1 MNNVFRLLSIMIYP
15 LFVLVMLFYV
25 IRSRYLDTF
34 KNNFKNILINLIIIL
49 LVGIVGILIFF
60 HFEKDAVYVYDN
72 AGYYVKSLEMLQIFW
87 QEPSNLFPKVF
98 NTINNSDYSY
108 LPSLFNFYGLMIN
121 NSYAFYCVINFV
133 IFLVP
138 TVFLLLLIYYRNF
151 NNKLFPIFAF
161 IGFYPMWL
169 TLFYGRVDCLGL
181 FPLLIFYIII
191 LFTDFEKIN
200 WLDTLILN
208 ILTLLLMFERR
219 WYLYA
224 LVGAYLAY
232 LIKAIY
238 DAYQNKKYL
247 NNAIKFVLSGLL
259 ALAILLVFFNG
270 FVQNVMLT
278 NNAEAYAYYNHS
290 GKLFAVINFYS
301 IIVCVVSL
309 FGLMRLFKT
318 NKLLSIQLLIV
329 LIIPSIIFWMTQS
342 FDLHHYLII
351 CLPILFLFM
360 YGVENITNKYI
371 GVVIVLLL
379 IVQSLLVFMPTRIP
393 GFTNI
398 KRLVNSN
405 PYKEGLYDVANY
417 LCGIS
422 KDEGIYTYVATGDN
436 NFCDDAIRNVLL
448 PNVDFPNMVSYIFDI
463 RDGFPRD
470 FGSIK
475 YFVLSDPVL
484 YLNEDYQHMY
494 KVISDAIM
502 HDEIMSSN
510 FEKVNEFILKDN
522 TRVYVFEQVGDYTDE
537 MKEYFYNK
545 MLEHYPDKSNYFN
558 YILGD

>member
-15 LFVLVMLFYV
+15 LFVLVALFYV

-34 KNNFKNILINLIIIL
+34 KKNFKNILINLIIIL

-98 NTINNSDYSY
+98 NTINNSEYSY

-133 IFLVP
+133 VFLVP
-138 TVFLLLLIYYRNF
+138 TIVLLLLVYYKKF
-151 NNKLFPIFAF
+151 NNKLVPMFVF
-161 IGFYPMWL
+161 IGFYPLWL

-200 WLDTLILN
+200 LLDTLILN

-238 DAYQNKKYL
+238 NAYQNKKYL

-259 ALAILLVFFNG
+259 ALVILLIFFNG

-301 IIVCVVSL
+301 TIVCATSL
-309 FGLMRLFKT
+309 FGLINLFKT
-318 NKLLSIQLLIV
+318 NKLLTIQLFV
-329 LIIPSIIFWMTQS
+329 MLIIPTMMFWMTQS
-342 FDLHHYLII
+342 FDSHHYLII
-351 CLPILFLFM
+351 CLPILFLFV
-360 YGVENITNKYI
+360 YGVENMTNKY
-371 GVVIVLLL
+371 VNAVIILLL

-393 GFTNI
+393 GFTNV
-398 KRLVNSN
+398 KRLLNPN
-405 PYKEGLYDVANY
+405 PYKEELYDVADY

-422 KDEGIYTYVATGDN
+422 KDEGIYIYVATGDN

-448 PNVDFPNMVSYIFDI
+448 PDVDFPNMVSYIFDI
-463 RDGFPRD
+463 RDGFPRN

-475 YFVLSDPVL
+475 YFVLSNPVL
-484 YLNEDYQHMY
+484 YRDENYQHMY
-494 KVISDAIM
+494 KVISDAII
-502 HDEIMSSN
+502 HDEITSSN
-510 FEKVNEFILKDN
+510 FEKVNEFMLKDN
-522 TRVYVFEQVGDYTDE
+522 IKVYVYEQVGEYTDE

-545 MLEHYPDKSNYFN
+545 MLEYYPDKSDYFS
-558 YILGD
+558 YILE

>member
-1 MNNVFRLLSIMIYP
+1 MNNVYRLLSIMIYP
-15 LFVLVMLFYV
+15 LFVFGMLFYV
-25 IRSRYLDTF
+25 VRSRYLDTF
-34 KNNFKNILINLIIIL
+34 KKNFKNILINLLVIIL
-49 LVGIVGILIFF
+49 IGIAGILFFF

-87 QEPSNLFPKVF
+87 RDPSNLFLKVF

-108 LPSLFNFYGLMIN
+108 LPSLFNFYGLIIN

-133 IFLVP
+133 FFLIP
-138 TVFLLLLIYYRNF
+138 TIILLLLIYYKNF
-151 NNKLFPIFAF
+151 NNKLLPIFVF
-161 IGFYPMWL
+161 IGFYPLWL

-181 FPLLIFYIII
+181 FPLLVFYIIV
-191 LFTDFEKIN
+191 LFTDYEKIN

-208 ILTLLLMFERR
+208 ILTLILMFERR

-224 LVGAYLAY
+224 LVGAYLTY

-259 ALAILLVFFNG
+259 ALIVLLVFFSG

-290 GKLFAVINFYS
+290 GKLLAVLNFYS

-309 FGLMRLFKT
+309 FGLIRLFKM
-318 NKLLSIQLLIV
+318 NKLLTIQLLIM
-329 LIIPSIIFWMTQS
+329 LIIPTIMFWMTQS

-351 CLPILFLFM
+351 CLPILFLFV
-360 YGVENITNKYI
+360 YGVENVTNKYI
-371 GVVIVLLL
+371 NVVIALLL
-379 IVQSLLVFMPTRIP
+379 IIQSLLVFIPTRIP
-393 GFTNI
+393 GFTTT

-405 PYKEGLYDVANY
+405 PYKERLTDVADY

-448 PNVDFPNMVSYIFDI
+448 PDVDFPNMVSYIFDI

-475 YFVLSDPVL
+475 YFVLSDPIF
-484 YLNEDYQHMY
+484 YMDENYQHMY
-494 KVISDAIM
+494 KVISEAIM
-502 HDEIMSSN
+502 YDENISSIFKKVKE
-510 FEKVNEFILKDN
+510 FELEDHTK
-522 TRVYVFEQVGDYTDE
+522 VYVYEQIGEYTYE

-545 MLEHYPDKSNYFN
+545 MLEYYPEKSDYFS
-558 YILGD
+558 YILQ

>member
-1 MNNVFRLLSIMIYP
+1 MIYP

-72 AGYYVKSLEMLQIFW
+72 AGYYVKSLEMLQMFW
-87 QEPSNLFPKVF
+87 QEPSKLFLKVF

-121 NSYAFYCVINFV
+121 NSYAFYCVINFI
-133 IFLVP
+133 IFLLP
-138 TVFLLLLIYYRNF
+138 TIVLLLLMYYKNF
-151 NNKLFPIFAF
+151 DNKLVPVFTF
-161 IGFYPMWL
+161 IGFYPLWL

-191 LFTDFEKIN
+191 LFTDFERIN
-200 WLDTLILN
+200 WVDTLILN

-238 DAYQNKKYL
+238 NAYQNKKHL

-259 ALAILLVFFNG
+259 ALVILLVFFNG

-522 TRVYVFEQVGDYTDE
+522 TRVYVFEQVRDYTDE

>member
-34 KNNFKNILINLIIIL
+34 KKNFKNILINLIIIL

-72 AGYYVKSLEMLQIFW
+72 AGYYVKSLEMLQMFW
-87 QEPSNLFPKVF
+87 QEPSKLFPKVF

-138 TVFLLLLIYYRNF
+138 TIFLLLLIYYRNF
-151 NNKLFPIFAF
+151 NNKLTPVFVF
-161 IGFYPMWL
+161 IGFYPLWI
-169 TLFYGRVDCLGL
+169 TIFYGRVDCLGL
-181 FPLLIFYIII
+181 FPSLIFYIII

-200 WLDTLILN
+200 WLDILILN

-224 LVGAYLAY
+224 LVGAYLPY

-238 DAYQNKKYL
+238 NAYQNKKYL
-247 NNAIKFVLSGLL
+247 NNALKFVLSGLL
-259 ALAILLVFFNG
+259 ALVMLLVFFNG

-290 GKLFAVINFYS
+290 GKLLAVINFYS
-301 IIVCVVSL
+301 IIICIVSL
-309 FGLMRLFKT
+309 FGLIKLFK
-318 NKLLSIQLLIV
+318 NNRLLTIQLLIM
-329 LIIPSIIFWMTQS
+329 LTIPTMIFWMTQS

-351 CLPILFLFM
+351 CLPILILFV
-360 YGVENITNKYI
+360 YGTEHITNKY
-371 GVVIVLLL
+371 VNEMIVLLV
-379 IVQSLLVFMPTRIP
+379 IIQSLLVFMPTRIP

-405 PYKEGLYDVANY
+405 PYKEGLYDVADY

-448 PNVDFPNMVSYIFDI
+448 PDVDFPNMVSYIFDV

-475 YFVLSDPVL
+475 YFVLSEPIL

-502 HDEIMSSN
+502 HDEITSSN
-510 FEKVNEFILKDN
+510 FEKVNEFMLKDN
-522 TRVYVFEQVGDYTDE
+522 IKVYVYEQVGEYTYE

>member
-1 MNNVFRLLSIMIYP
+1 MIYP
-15 LFVLVMLFYV
+15 LFVCGMLFYV
-25 IRSRYLDTF
+25 IKSKFLYTF
-34 KNNFKNILINLIIIL
+34 KKNFKNILINLLIIL
-49 LVGIVGILIFF
+49 LIGIVGILVFF

-72 AGYYVKSLEMLQIFW
+72 AGYYVKSLEMLQMFW
-87 QEPSNLFPKVF
+87 QEPSKLFLKVF

-133 IFLVP
+133 IFLIP
-138 TVFLLLLIYYRNF
+138 TIFLLLLIYFRNF
-151 NNKLFPIFAF
+151 NNKLIPVFTF
-161 IGFYPMWL
+161 IGFYPLWL

-191 LFTDFEKIN
+191 LFTDFERIN
-200 WLDTLILN
+200 WADTLILN

-224 LVGAYLAY
+224 LLGAYLAY

-238 DAYQNKKYL
+238 NAYQNKKYL

-259 ALAILLVFFNG
+259 ALVILLVFFNG

-290 GKLFAVINFYS
+290 GKLLAVINFYS

-309 FGLMRLFKT
+309 FGSIKLFNN
-318 NKLLSIQLLIV
+318 NKMLLIQLFIM
-329 LIIPSIIFWMTQS
+329 LIIPTMMFWITQS

-351 CLPILFLFM
+351 CLPILFLFVH
-360 YGVENITNKYI
+360 GFEQITIKYI
-371 GVVIVLLL
+371 NIVIILLLL
-379 IVQSLLVFMPTRIP
+379 IQTIFIFIPTRIP
-393 GFTNI
+393 GFTTA
-398 KRLVNSN
+398 KRLVNPN
-405 PYKEGLYDVANY
+405 PYKEGLYDVADY

-422 KDEGIYTYVATGDN
+422 KDEGIYAYVATGN
-436 NFCDDAIRNVLL
+436 NEFCDDAIRNVLL

-470 FGSIK
+470 FGNIK
-475 YFVLSDPVL
+475 YFVLSDPIF
-484 YLNEDYQHMY
+484 YMDENYQHMY
-494 KVISDAIM
+494 KIISDAIM
-502 HDEIMSSN
+502 YDDTTSSN
-510 FEKVNEFILKDN
+510 FEKVNEFMLKDN
-522 TRVYVFEQVGDYTDE
+522 IKVYVYEQVGDYTNK
-537 MKEYFYNK
+537 MKEYFFNK
-545 MLEHYPDKSNYFN
+545 MLEYYPDKADYFS
-558 YILGD
+558 YILQ

>member
-15 LFVLVMLFYV
+15 LFVLGVLLYV

-34 KNNFKNILINLIIIL
+34 KKNFKNILINLIIIL

-72 AGYYVKSLEMLQIFW
+72 AGYYIKSLDMLQIFW
-87 QEPSNLFPKVF
+87 QEPSKLFPKVF

-121 NSYAFYCVINFV
+121 NSYAFYSVINFA
-133 IFLVP
+133 IFLIP
-138 TVFLLLLIYYRNF
+138 TIFLLLLIYYRNF
-151 NNKLFPIFAF
+151 NNKLIPVFVF
-161 IGFYPMWL
+161 IGYYPLWL
-169 TLFYGRVDCLGL
+169 TIFYGRVDCLGL
-181 FPLLIFYIII
+181 FPLLIFYIIT
-191 LFTDFEKIN
+191 LFTDFDKIN

-238 DAYQNKKYL
+238 NAYQNKKYL
-247 NNAIKFVLSGLL
+247 YNGFKFILSGLL
-259 ALAILLVFFNG
+259 ALIILLVFFNG

-290 GKLFAVINFYS
+290 GKLLAVINFYS

-309 FGLMRLFKT
+309 FGIIKLFK
-318 NKLLSIQLLIV
+318 NNRLLTIQLLIT
-329 LIIPSIIFWMTQS
+329 LIIPTMMFWMTQS

-351 CLPILFLFM
+351 CLPIFFFFIYGFLH
-360 YGVENITNKYI
+360 ITNKYI
-371 GVVIVLLL
+371 NAVIVLLL
-379 IVQSLLVFMPTRIP
+379 IIQSLLIFIPTRIP

-405 PYKEGLYDVANY
+405 PYKEGLYDVADY

-448 PNVDFPNMVSYIFDI
+448 PDIDFPNMVSYIFDI

-484 YLNEDYQHMY
+484 YLDEDYQHMY

-502 HDEIMSSN
+502 YDEITSSN

-522 TRVYVFEQVGDYTDE
+522 MRVYVYEQVGDYTDE

-545 MLEHYPDKSNYFN
+545 MLEYYPDKSNYFN

>member
-1 MNNVFRLLSIMIYP
+1 MNNIYRLLSTMIYP
-15 LFVLVMLFYV
+15 LFVCGMLFYV
-25 IRSRYLDTF
+25 IKSKFLYTF
-34 KNNFKNILINLIIIL
+34 KKNFKNILINLLIIL
-49 LVGIVGILIFF
+49 LIGIVGILVFF

-72 AGYYVKSLEMLQIFW
+72 AGYYVKSLEMLQMFW
-87 QEPSNLFPKVF
+87 QEPSKLFLKVF

-121 NSYAFYCVINFV
+121 NSYAFYCVINFI
-133 IFLVP
+133 IFLLP
-138 TVFLLLLIYYRNF
+138 TIVLLLLMYYKNF
-151 NNKLFPIFAF
+151 DNKLVPVFTF
-161 IGFYPMWL
+161 IGFYPLWL

-191 LFTDFEKIN
+191 LFTDFERIN
-200 WLDTLILN
+200 WVDTLILN

-224 LVGAYLAY
+224 LLGAYLAY

-238 DAYQNKKYL
+238 NAYQNKKYL

-259 ALAILLVFFNG
+259 ALVILLVFFNG

-290 GKLFAVINFYS
+290 GKLLAIINFYS

-309 FGLMRLFKT
+309 FGSIKLFNN
-318 NKLLSIQLLIV
+318 NKMLLIQLFIM
-329 LIIPSIIFWMTQS
+329 LIIPTMMFWITQS

-351 CLPILFLFM
+351 CLPILFLFVH
-360 YGVENITNKYI
+360 GFEQITIKYI
-371 GVVIVLLL
+371 NIVIILLLL
-379 IVQSLLVFMPTRIP
+379 IQTIFIFIPTRIP
-393 GFTNI
+393 GFTTA
-398 KRLVNSN
+398 KRLVNPN
-405 PYKEGLYDVANY
+405 PYKEGLYDVADY

-422 KDEGIYTYVATGDN
+422 KDEGIYAYVATGN
-436 NFCDDAIRNVLL
+436 NEFCDDAIRNVLL

-470 FGSIK
+470 FGNIK
-475 YFVLSDPVL
+475 YFVLSKPIL

-502 HDEIMSSN
+502 HDEITSSN
-510 FEKVNEFILKDN
+510 FEKVNEFMLKDN
-522 TRVYVFEQVGDYTDE
+522 IKVYVYEQVGEYTDE

-545 MLEHYPDKSNYFN
+545 MLEYYPDKSDYYA
-558 YILGD
+558 YI

>member
-1 MNNVFRLLSIMIYP
+1 MDI
-15 LFVLVMLFYV
+15 
-25 IRSRYLDTF
+25 F
-34 KNNFKNILINLIIIL
+34 KKNFKNILINLVIV
-49 LVGIVGILIFF
+49 LVIGVVGILVFF

-72 AGYYVKSLEMLQIFW
+72 AGYYIKSLEMLQIFW

-121 NSYAFYCVINFV
+121 SSYAFYCVINFV
-133 IFLVP
+133 VFLVP
-138 TVFLLLLIYYRNF
+138 TIVLLLLVYYKKF
-151 NNKLFPIFAF
+151 NNKLVPVFVF
-161 IGFYPMWL
+161 IGFYPLWL
-169 TLFYGRVDCLGL
+169 TLLYGRVDCLGL

-200 WLDTLILN
+200 CLDTLILN

-238 DAYQNKKYL
+238 NAFQNKKYL

-259 ALAILLVFFNG
+259 ALVILLVFFNG

-290 GKLFAVINFYS
+290 GKLLAVINFYS
-301 IIVCVVSL
+301 IIICAVSL
-309 FGLMRLFKT
+309 FGLITLFK
-318 NKLLSIQLLIV
+318 NNRLLTIQLLIT
-329 LIIPSIIFWMTQS
+329 LIIPTMMFWMTQS

-351 CLPILFLFM
+351 CLPILFLFVH
-360 YGVENITNKYI
+360 GFEQITIKYI
-371 GVVIVLLL
+371 NIVIILLLL
-379 IVQSLLVFMPTRIP
+379 IQTIFIFIPTRIP
-393 GFTNI
+393 GFTTA
-398 KRLVNSN
+398 KRLANPN
-405 PYKEGLYDVANY
+405 PYKEELYDVADY

-422 KDEGIYTYVATGDN
+422 KDEGIYAYVATGN
-436 NFCDDAIRNVLL
+436 NEFCDDAIRNVLL

-475 YFVLSDPVL
+475 YFVLSDPIF
-484 YLNEDYQHMY
+484 YMDEDYQHMY
-494 KVISDAIM
+494 KIISDAIM
-502 HDEIMSSN
+502 HDDITSSN
-510 FEKVNEFILKDN
+510 FEKVNEFDLKDN
-522 TRVYVFEQVGDYTDE
+522 VKVYVYEQVGEYTNK
-537 MKEYFYNK
+537 MKEYFFNK
-545 MLEHYPDKSNYFN
+545 MLEYYPDKADYFS
-558 YILGD
+558 YILQ

>member
-1 MNNVFRLLSIMIYP
+1 MIYP
-15 LFVLVMLFYV
+15 LFVCGMLFYV
-25 IRSRYLDTF
+25 IKSKFLYTF
-34 KNNFKNILINLIIIL
+34 KKNFKNILINLLIIL
-49 LVGIVGILIFF
+49 LIGIVGILVFF

-72 AGYYVKSLEMLQIFW
+72 AGYYVKSLEILQMFW
-87 QEPSNLFPKVF
+87 QEPSKLFLKVF

-121 NSYAFYCVINFV
+121 NSYAFYCVINFI
-133 IFLVP
+133 IFLLPAIV
-138 TVFLLLLIYYRNF
+138 LLLLMYYKNF
-151 NNKLFPIFAF
+151 DNKLVPVFTF
-161 IGFYPMWL
+161 IGFYPLWL

-191 LFTDFEKIN
+191 LFTDFERIN
-200 WLDTLILN
+200 WVDTLILN

-238 DAYQNKKYL
+238 NAYQNKKYL

-259 ALAILLVFFNG
+259 ALVMLLIFFNG

-290 GKLFAVINFYS
+290 GKLLAVINFYS
-301 IIVCVVSL
+301 IIICAVSL
-309 FGLMRLFKT
+309 CGLIKLFK
-318 NKLLSIQLLIV
+318 NNRLLTIQLLIMLV
-329 LIIPSIIFWMTQS
+329 IPTMMFWMTQS

-351 CLPILFLFM
+351 CLPILFLFV

-371 GVVIVLLL
+371 NMLLALLL
-379 IVQSLLVFMPTRIP
+379 LFQSLFIFIPSRVP
-393 GFTNI
+393 GFTTS
-398 KRLVNSN
+398 KRLANPN
-405 PYKEGLYDVANY
+405 PYREELYDIADY

-422 KDEGIYTYVATGDN
+422 KDEGIYTYVATGN
-436 NFCDDAIRNVLL
+436 NEFCDDAIRNVLL

-470 FGSIK
+470 FGNIK
-475 YFVLSDPVL
+475 YFVLSDPIF
-484 YLNEDYQHMY
+484 YMDENYQHMY
-494 KVISDAIM
+494 KIISDAIM
-502 HDEIMSSN
+502 YDDTTSSN
-510 FEKVNEFILKDN
+510 FEKVNEFDLKDN
-522 TRVYVFEQVGDYTDE
+522 VKVYVYEQVGDYTNK
-537 MKEYFYNK
+537 MKEYFFNK
-545 MLEHYPDKSNYFN
+545 MLEYYPDKADYFS
-558 YILGD
+558 YILQ

>member
-1 MNNVFRLLSIMIYP
+1 MIYP
-15 LFVLVMLFYV
+15 LFVCGMLFYV
-25 IRSRYLDTF
+25 IKSKFLYTF
-34 KNNFKNILINLIIIL
+34 KKNFKNILINLLIIL
-49 LVGIVGILIFF
+49 LIGIVGILVFF

-72 AGYYVKSLEMLQIFW
+72 AGYYVKSLEMLQMFW
-87 QEPSNLFPKVF
+87 QEPSKLFLKVF

-121 NSYAFYCVINFV
+121 NSYAFYCVINFI
-133 IFLVP
+133 IFLLP
-138 TVFLLLLIYYRNF
+138 TIVLLLLMYYKNF
-151 NNKLFPIFAF
+151 DNKLVPVFTF
-161 IGFYPMWL
+161 IGFYPLWL

-191 LFTDFEKIN
+191 LFTDFERIN
-200 WLDTLILN
+200 WVDTLILN

-224 LVGAYLAY
+224 LLGAYLAY

-238 DAYQNKKYL
+238 NAYQNKKYL

-259 ALAILLVFFNG
+259 ALVILLVFFNG

-290 GKLFAVINFYS
+290 GKLLAIINFYS

-309 FGLMRLFKT
+309 FGSIKLFNN
-318 NKLLSIQLLIV
+318 NKMLLIQLFIM
-329 LIIPSIIFWMTQS
+329 LIIPTMMFWITQS

-351 CLPILFLFM
+351 CLPILFLFVH
-360 YGVENITNKYI
+360 GFEQITIKYI
-371 GVVIVLLL
+371 NIVIILLLL
-379 IVQSLLVFMPTRIP
+379 IQTIFIFIPTRIP
-393 GFTNI
+393 GFTTA
-398 KRLVNSN
+398 KRLVNPN
-405 PYKEGLYDVANY
+405 PYKEGLYDVADY

-422 KDEGIYTYVATGDN
+422 KDEGIYAYVATGN
-436 NFCDDAIRNVLL
+436 NEFCDDAIRNVLL

-470 FGSIK
+470 FGNIK
-475 YFVLSDPVL
+475 YFVLSKPIL

-502 HDEIMSSN
+502 HDEITSSN
-510 FEKVNEFILKDN
+510 FEKVNEFMLKDN
-522 TRVYVFEQVGDYTDE
+522 IKVYVYEQVGEYTDE

-545 MLEHYPDKSNYFN
+545 MLEYYPDKSDYYA
-558 YILGD
+558 YILEE

>member
-15 LFVLVMLFYV
+15 LFVLGVLLYV

-34 KNNFKNILINLIIIL
+34 KKNFKNILINLIIIL

-72 AGYYVKSLEMLQIFW
+72 AGYYIKSLDMLQIFW
-87 QEPSNLFPKVF
+87 QEPSKLFPKVF

-121 NSYAFYCVINFV
+121 NSYAFYSVINFA
-133 IFLVP
+133 IFLIP
-138 TVFLLLLIYYRNF
+138 TIFLLLLIYYRNF
-151 NNKLFPIFAF
+151 NNKLIPVFVF
-161 IGFYPMWL
+161 IGYYPLWL
-169 TLFYGRVDCLGL
+169 TIFYGRVDCLGL
-181 FPLLIFYIII
+181 FPLLIFYIIT
-191 LFTDFEKIN
+191 LFTDFDKIN
-200 WLDTLILN
+200 WLDTLVLN

-232 LIKAIY
+232 LIKTIY
-238 DAYQNKKYL
+238 NAYQNKKYIY
-247 NNAIKFVLSGLL
+247 NAIKFVLSGLL
-259 ALAILLVFFNG
+259 ALVILLVFFNG
-270 FVQNVMLT
+270 FIQNVMLT
-278 NNAEAYAYYNHS
+278 NNTEAYAYYNHS
-290 GKLFAVINFYS
+290 GKLLAVINFYS
-301 IIVCVVSL
+301 IMIFAISL
-309 FGLMRLFKT
+309 FGIIKLFK
-318 NKLLSIQLLIV
+318 NNRLLTIQLLIT
-329 LIIPSIIFWMTQS
+329 LIIPTMMFWMTQS

-351 CLPILFLFM
+351 CLPIFFFFIYGFLH
-360 YGVENITNKYI
+360 ITNKYI
-371 GVVIVLLL
+371 NAVIVLLL
-379 IVQSLLVFMPTRIP
+379 IIQSLLIFIPIRIP

-405 PYKEGLYDVANY
+405 PYKEGLYDVADY

-448 PNVDFPNMVSYIFDI
+448 PDIDFPNMVSYIFDI

-484 YLNEDYQHMY
+484 YLDEDYQHMY

-502 HDEIMSSN
+502 YDEITSSN

-522 TRVYVFEQVGDYTDE
+522 MRVYVYEQVGDYTDE

-545 MLEHYPDKSNYFN
+545 MLEYYPDKSNYFN

>member
-72 AGYYVKSLEMLQIFW
+72 AGYYVKSLEMLQMFW
-87 QEPSNLFPKVF
+87 QEPSKLFLKVF

-121 NSYAFYCVINFV
+121 NSYAFYCVINFI
-133 IFLVP
+133 IFLLP
-138 TVFLLLLIYYRNF
+138 TIVLLLLMYYKNF
-151 NNKLFPIFAF
+151 DNKLVPVFTF
-161 IGFYPMWL
+161 IGFYPLWL

-191 LFTDFEKIN
+191 LFTDFERIN
-200 WLDTLILN
+200 WVDTLILN

-238 DAYQNKKYL
+238 NAYQNKKHL

-259 ALAILLVFFNG
+259 ALVILLVFFNG

-522 TRVYVFEQVGDYTDE
+522 TRVYVFEQVRDYTDE

>member
-1 MNNVFRLLSIMIYP
+1 MNNVYRLLSIMIYP
-15 LFVLVMLFYV
+15 LFVCGVLFYV

-34 KNNFKNILINLIIIL
+34 KKNFKNILINLMIIL
-49 LVGIVGILIFF
+49 LIGTVGILVFF
-60 HFEKDAVYVYDN
+60 NFEKDAVYVYDN
-72 AGYYVKSLEMLQIFW
+72 AGYYVKSLEMLQLFW
-87 QEPSNLFPKVF
+87 QEPSNLFSKVF

-108 LPSLFNFYGLMIN
+108 LPSLFNFYGLMTN
-121 NSYAFYCVINFV
+121 NSYAFYCVINFIV
-133 IFLVP
+133 FLLPTIVLLILMYYKNFDNKLVP
-138 TVFLLLLIYYRNF
+138 TF
-151 NNKLFPIFAF
+151 IF
-161 IGFYPMWL
+161 IVFYPLWL

-200 WLDTLILN
+200 WFDTLILN

-238 DAYQNKKYL
+238 NAYQNKKYL
-247 NNAIKFVLSGLL
+247 YNAIKFTLSGLL
-259 ALAILLVFFNG
+259 ALVVLLIFFNG
-270 FVQNVMLT
+270 FVQNVMFT
-278 NNAEAYAYYNHS
+278 NNTEAYAYYNHS
-290 GKLFAVINFYS
+290 GKLLAVINFYS
-301 IIVCVVSL
+301 IIICSVSL
-309 FGLMRLFKT
+309 FGLIKLFK
-318 NKLLSIQLLIV
+318 NNRLLTIQLLIT
-329 LIIPSIIFWMTQS
+329 LIIPTMMFWMTQS

-351 CLPILFLFM
+351 CLPIFFFFIYGFLH
-360 YGVENITNKYI
+360 ITNKYI
-371 GVVIVLLL
+371 NAVIVLLL
-379 IVQSLLVFMPTRIP
+379 IIQSLLIFIPTRIP

-405 PYKEGLYDVANY
+405 PYKEGLYDVADY

-448 PNVDFPNMVSYIFDI
+448 PDIDFPNMVSYIFDI

-484 YLNEDYQHMY
+484 YLDEDYQHMY

-502 HDEIMSSN
+502 HDEITSSN

-522 TRVYVFEQVGDYTDE
+522 MRVYVYEQVGDYTDE

-545 MLEHYPDKSNYFN
+545 MLEYYPDKSNYFN